1 MAVFG
6 EDDLARRTFGA
17 VSQAQG
23 SNAAI
28 DLDRDFPG
36 QSRGAVPTKGLT
48 PAEALEK
55 THPDYD
61 DEVQKWR
68 KYLDLYESEDVYRFI
83 HRHLREDDEIWKR
96 RIERGYFY
104 NYVKSVVDIF
114 TAFLFHAPIDR
125 DPGKSHADE
134 FERIYKDADLNGSM
148 WEVFWARVCTF
159 AMVEGHVGVMVDM
172 PPQEEAAKIETEE
185 QRKNANFRPYLSM
198 LHAHQIL
205 DWETDR
211 FGNFIWVKVEV
222 LRSDEE
228 RTWMDEPDLNTRFFI
243 IWTRSTF
250 EEWKLEKREVS
261 SDAADGESD
270 ADLGR
275 VATKIRSGVHGL
287 GRVPLVIAKFD
298 KKSKHSWF
306 GLSAVRDIADI
317 NIAILNWSSL
327 GDEEIFERCLNVLAM
342 EKGEGD
348 MPVQLSH
355 GNVLEYE
362 PGGAKPEYL
371 TPGETALS
379 LIMLWIKEGRDEIRR
394 LARVGGTTGIGDVR
408 QSSSGIAHAFQFL
421 ETNQALA
428 AKANT
433 LEQAETEV
441 HKLVVA
447 WFDGDDEFDG
457 TIQYP
462 DEFGVEDL
470 LTLYQEMDMARNAL
484 TSETAIKTLEKKLS
498 NKLLAK
504 ETTQLR
510 KKVHKEIEAEDI
522 SKPSI
527 ESMFGMQPPGGSG
540 PPSPDREG
548 DGAPESSDED
558 ESKTEKT
565 SQEATAA

>member
-1 MAVFG
+1 MPGSFV
-6 EDDLARRTFGA
+6 DDSHGRGPFQAIT
-17 VSQAQG
+17 QAQG
-23 SNAAI
+23 SDAAI
-28 DLDRDFPG
+28 DLDRNFP
-36 QSRGAVPTKGLT
+36 SRTASDAPPSTMSA
-48 PAEALEK
+48 AEALAT

-68 KYLDLYESEDVYRFI
+68 KYLDLYESNNIYRFI

-125 DPGKSHADE
+125 DPGSFAEE
-134 FERIYKDADLNGSM
+134 FERIYKNTDLNGSL

-172 PPQEEAAKIETEE
+172 PPQEDAAAIETEE
-185 QRKNANFRPYLSM
+185 DRKNANFRPYLSM

-211 FGNFIWVKVEV
+211 FGNFIWVKIEV

-228 RTWMDEPDLNTRFFI
+228 RSWKEPVDTDTRFFI
-243 IWTRSTF
+243 IWTRDTF
-250 EEWKLEKREVS
+250 EEWKLVKIQPLNEPNDVS
-261 SDAADGESD
+261 RDPQQFE
-270 ADLGR
+270 
-275 VATKIRSGVHGL
+275 ATKLREGAHDL
-287 GRVPLVIAKFD
+287 GRVPLIIAKFD
-298 KKSKHSWF
+298 KKADHSWF

-327 GDEEIFERCLNVLAM
+327 GDEEIFERCLNVLTM

-348 MPVQLSH
+348 MPVQLAH

-371 TPGETALS
+371 TPGPTALN
-379 LIMLWIKEGRDEIRR
+379 LIMLWIKQALEEIRR
-394 LARVGGTTGIGDVR
+394 LARVGGTAGTGDAR

-441 HKLVVA
+441 HQLIVD
-447 WFDGDDEFDG
+447 WLDGDEEFDG
-457 TIQYP
+457 TIAYP
-462 DEFGVEDL
+462 DEFGVEDV
-470 LTLYQEMDMARNAL
+470 LTLFQEMDMARTSL
-484 TSETAIKTLEKKLS
+484 TSETAIKTLEKKLT

-504 ETTQLR
+504 ESTKLR
-510 KKVHKEIEAEDI
+510 KKAHKEIEAEDI

-527 ESMFGMQPPGGSG
+527 ESMFGMQPPGGKG
-540 PPSPDREG
+540 PPPPDPEG
-548 DGAPESSDED
+548 DGGPESFEDDEK
-558 ESKTEKT
+558 KTEKK